1 MSLYHVIVWE
11 VIEREVEILELQK
24 TIQIQIGP
32 TYTVDNP
39 MPMVE
44 QKVQINILKV
54 LQSQNC

>member
-44 QKVQINILKV
+44 QKV
-54 LQSQNC
+54 

>member
-24 TIQIQIGP
+24 TIQIQISP